1 MPCAFDPP
9 RQAAEPCI
17 MAQLSPSAIPT
28 GVQLG
33 RPLRGLFLS
42 VARRPPG
49 TAIAAHPSS
58 AGACRLKAGCSHTL
72 TANE

>member
-28 GVQLG
+28 GGQLG

-42 VARRPPG
+42 VARRPQGPQSLHCG
-49 TAIAAHPSS
+49 
-58 AGACRLKAGCSHTL
+58 RLAPVLRTL
-72 TANE
+72 QAT

>member
-28 GVQLG
+28 GGQLG

-49 TAIAAHPSS
+49 AAIAANLPAS
-58 AGACRLKAGCSHTL
+58 ASCLKL
-72 TANE
+72 KE

>member
-28 GVQLG
+28 GGQLG
-33 RPLRGLFLS
+33 RPLRGYS
-42 VARRPPG
+42 CPSRGAPRDRNRCIAVA
-49 TAIAAHPSS
+49 
-58 AGACRLKAGCSHTL
+58 
-72 TANE
+72 